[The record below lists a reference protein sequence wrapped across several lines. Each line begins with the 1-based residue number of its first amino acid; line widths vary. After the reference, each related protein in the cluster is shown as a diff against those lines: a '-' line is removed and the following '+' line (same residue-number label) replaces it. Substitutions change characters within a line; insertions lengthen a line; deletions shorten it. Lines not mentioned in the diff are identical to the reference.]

1 MAANGI
7 NAAVLLLKGEELET
21 NVLIT
26 TNTWIDA
33 NNLADYE

>member
-1 MAANGI
+1 MLFRSL
-7 NAAVLLLKGEELET
+7 NAAVLLLKGETLESNT
-21 NVLIT
+21 LIT

>member
-21 NVLIT
+21 NILIT